1 MFSFWL
7 MPWQLQA
14 LALAFYLGMIFP
26 AHFPTSPKCWTALNV
41 CPLYLFPLRHVI
53 IFFFFAISQCCINQK
68 CLLFDLHSKH
78 KTRFKKGLTILNEW
92 HFPGRAYYTEST
104 TTVRH
109 KPAST
114 FWASTK
120 SSAVGAGTIVF
131 PSRQS
136 LMRFNPSSMWLA
148 CWPPELVP
156 MVCLGFS
163 IWKWDFHTAPLKY
176 CSPFPKFSTMAE
188 CYMATTAYR

>member
-1 MFSFWL
+1 MFVLYTFSHW
-7 MPWQLQA
+7 
-14 LALAFYLGMIFP
+14 GM
-26 AHFPTSPKCWTALNV
+26 W
-41 CPLYLFPLRHVI
+41 
-53 IFFFFAISQCCINQK
+53 FFFFSISQCCINQK

-78 KTRFKKGLTILNEW
+78 KTRFEKGLTILNEW

-109 KPAST
+109 KSAST

-120 SSAVGAGTIVF
+120 SSAVGAGTMVF

-136 LMRFNPSSMWLA
+136 LVKFNPSSMWLA

-156 MVCLGFS
+156 MVCLGFF
-163 IWKWDFHTAPLKY
+163 IWKWDFHTTPLKY
-176 CSPFPKFSTMAE
+176 CSPFPKFSTTAE